1 MHVHKLQLEIRITLD
16 KKDFLTLE
24 IEFVSQTTYVQS
36 FMGYTEDQTNLI
48 FEIFR
53 HKLVHLA
60 QPRGLYS
67 FKGKTVAWQYDHE
80 NTSSHLILQDLMPP
94 QEFYIKNGW
103 SVKSKQLNLPL
114 NET

>member
-1 MHVHKLQLEIRITLD
+1 M
-16 KKDFLTLE
+16 FLRRL
-24 IEFVSQTTYVQS
+24 TYVQS
-36 FMGYTEDQTNLI
+36 FMGYTENQTNLI